1 MPASK
6 ESALVKK
13 LIIETRAYYCLE
25 CGKCT
30 ARCPISRVDSTFSPV
45 LNVARALRGF
55 DWEIKRDGGIWACM
69 VCEICSSACPSNVDY
84 PRFILGLRAQGL
96 KSGIEKRHLS
106 ELEQLFLEGVTDKEY
121 GIYRDVKAVKTAIKG
136 QDGGVVTSLLVEGM
150 KKGFFDSAIVVYR
163 QNGFQAEAV
172 IAENVSDIRM
182 AKGSKYQLVSV
193 AGKLV
198 ESVKEKG
205 KKKIAVVGL
214 PCQVL
219 GIREIQKAMPEV
231 EIFVIGLFCME
242 NFVYRLLR
250 QRVGELLKVDLDLAE
265 KANITKG
272 NFIVTNEGKQVSC
285 KVSELQEAVRTGC
298 SFCTDFTSRLADISV
313 GSVGSPDGYSTV
325 ITRSR
330 KGEELFRL
338 LKDLKETSADR
349 DEIDR
354 LASWKE
360 RKGFEKLKQE
370 FSSLLG

>member
-6 ESALVKK
+6 GSALAKK
-13 LIIETRAYYCLE
+13 LIVETRAYYCLE
-25 CGKCT
+25 CGKCA
-30 ARCPISRVDSTFSPV
+30 ARCPISRVDSKFSPV
-45 LNVARALRGF
+45 LNVVRALRGF
-55 DWEIKRDGGIWACM
+55 DWEIKRNGGIWACM

-84 PRFILGLRAQGL
+84 PRFILGLRSQAL
-96 KSGIEKRHLS
+96 MSGMEKTHLS
-106 ELEQLFLEGVTDKEY
+106 ELEQLFLEGETDQDF
-121 GIYRDVKAVKTAIKG
+121 GIFREIKAVKTAIEG

-150 KKGFFDSAIVVYR
+150 RKGFFDSAIVVHR
-163 QNGFQAEAV
+163 DNDLQAEAV
-172 IAENVSDIRM
+172 IAENVSDIRR

-193 AGKLV
+193 AGTLV
-198 ESVKEKG
+198 EAVIEKG
-205 KKKIAVVGL
+205 KKKIAVVGP

-219 GIREIQKAMPEV
+219 GIREIQKAIPDV
-231 EIFVIGLFCME
+231 ELFVIGLFCME
-242 NFVYRLLR
+242 NFEYCSLKR
-250 QRVGELLKVDLDLAE
+250 RVSDLLKVDLDKAE
-265 KANITKG
+265 KASITKG

-285 KVSELQEAVRTGC
+285 KVSELQDAVRISC

-338 LKDLKETSADR
+338 LKDLDETSFDKG
-349 DEIDR
+349 EIER

-370 FSSLLG
+370 FSDLLG

>member
-6 ESALVKK
+6 ESALAKK

-69 VCEICSSACPSNVDY
+69 VCDICSSACPSNVDY
-84 PRFILGLRAQGL
+84 PRFILGLRAQAL

-121 GIYRDVKAVKTAIKG
+121 GIYRDIKAVKTAIKG

-150 KKGFFDSAIVVYR
+150 KKGLFDSAIVVYR

-198 ESVKEKG
+198 EAVKEKG

-250 QRVGELLKVDLDLAE
+250 QSVGELLKVDLDLAE

-285 KVSELQEAVRTGC
+285 KVSELQEAVRIGC

>member
-6 ESALVKK
+6 GSALAKK
-13 LIIETRAYYCLE
+13 LIVETRAYYCLE
-25 CGKCT
+25 CGKCA
-30 ARCPISRVDSTFSPV
+30 ARCPISRVDSKFSPV
-45 LNVARALRGF
+45 LNVVRALRGF
-55 DWEIKRDGGIWACM
+55 DWEIKRNGGIWACM

-84 PRFILGLRAQGL
+84 PRFILGLRSQAL
-96 KSGIEKRHLS
+96 MSGMEKTHLS
-106 ELEQLFLEGVTDKEY
+106 ELEQLFLEGETDQDF
-121 GIYRDVKAVKTAIKG
+121 GIFREIKAVKTAIEG

-150 KKGFFDSAIVVYR
+150 RKVFFDSAIVVHR
-163 QNGFQAEAV
+163 DNDLQAEAV
-172 IAENVSDIRM
+172 IAENVSDIRR

-193 AGKLV
+193 AGTLV
-198 ESVKEKG
+198 EAVIEKG
-205 KKKIAVVGL
+205 KKKIAVVGP

-219 GIREIQKAMPEV
+219 GIREIQKAIPEV
-231 EIFVIGLFCME
+231 ELFVIGLFCME
-242 NFVYRLLR
+242 NFEYCSLKR
-250 QRVGELLKVDLDLAE
+250 RVSDLLKVDLDKAE
-265 KANITKG
+265 KASITKG

-285 KVSELQEAVRTGC
+285 KVSELQDAVRISC

-338 LKDLKETSADR
+338 LKDLDETSFDKG
-349 DEIDR
+349 EIER

-370 FSSLLG
+370 FSDLLG